1 MTAPTLPTIH
11 LNGTGADSL
20 YQEYRTVRLAIIAAA
35 DALQVATCNA
45 RDFYPQEPG
54 NWEKARAERARMF
67 ELLQEVSD
75 YAEHWE
81 MHAMEH
87 CRS

>member
-20 YQEYRTVRLAIIAAA
+20 CDEYRAVRKAITAAA
-35 DALQVATCNA
+35 DALQAATCNA

-67 ELLQEVSD
+67 QLLQEVSD

-81 MHAMEH
+81 MHAMDH
-87 CRS
+87 RRS